1 MSAGEFVIRSGARA
15 DGWPLTVLYLRS
27 RTVAM
32 PWLVSPHDEA
42 ATRWWMEHVV
52 LTVQRVRVAQSGDR
66 LLGFAAVEG
75 QWLEQLYVAPEAQGS
90 GVGRAL
96 LYAAKEASPGGLLL
110 HVFTRNV
117 RARRFYEAAGFV
129 LTEQGDGRGNEERE
143 PDCTYAWSAAARTT
157 RRGIQSPGS
166 TADCDGPHSR

>member
-1 MSAGEFVIRSGARA
+1 VSAGEFVIRSGARA

-32 PWLVSPHDEA
+32 PWLVSPHDE
-42 ATRWWMEHVV
+42 
-52 LTVQRVRVAQSGDR
+52 
-66 LLGFAAVEG
+66 G

-96 LYAAKEASPGGLLL
+96 LDAAKEASPGGLLL

-166 TADCDGPHSR
+166 RFSDGWAPGMLWGRL